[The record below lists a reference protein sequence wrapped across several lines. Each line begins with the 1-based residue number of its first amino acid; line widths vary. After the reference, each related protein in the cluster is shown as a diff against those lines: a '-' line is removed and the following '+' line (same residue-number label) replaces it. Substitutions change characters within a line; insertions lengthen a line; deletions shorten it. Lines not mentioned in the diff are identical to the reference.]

1 VTENPRGVES
11 LQGGLRLSST
21 TARVDWTV
29 SAYRGRRGFP
39 ISTVAFPLSTV
50 EADLEVGPYPIIR
63 ESFPRFTMIGA
74 DFETVRGIWGLR
86 GEVAAFVEDEL
97 QSLSAL
103 RGVPGRSINA
113 GIGIDRR
120 AGEYR
125 IAANVLW
132 SRSDVDES
140 DSAAL
145 RFIGD
150 EDVERSDVSMVFAA
164 DRSFARQ
171 TRTLRFFAVYDPV
184 DSTAFTRVIGA
195 VSVRDNVWIEGSG
208 GVFTGSSLDIIGRL
222 ARRDFV
228 YARLKVFF

>member
-1 VTENPRGVES
+1 V
-11 LQGGLRLSST
+11 
-21 TARVDWTV
+21 
-29 SAYRGRRGFP
+29 
-39 ISTVAFPLSTV
+39 
-50 EADLEVGPYPIIR
+50 IIR

-103 RGVPGRSINA
+103 RGVPGRSVNA

-120 AGEYR
+120 AGDYR

-145 RFIGD
+145 PFIDD
-150 EDVERSDVSMVFAA
+150 EDVERSDVSLVFAA
-164 DRSFARQ
+164 DRSFARE
-171 TRTLRFFAVYDPV
+171 TRTLRLFAVYDPA

-208 GVFTGSSLDIIGRL
+208 GLFTGSSLDIIGRL